1 MTRGDRTE
9 RSGDRG
15 TVARTRPYP
24 WPFDS
29 AMAGPGTVLLVTT
42 AAGTT
47 VGDEVDARLDAL
59 ATALRA
65 SGGAVVAATTCLDG
79 VGRGPRPVDPAPPAP
94 AGPVDHLVAARKV
107 DAFYGTDLDLVLATL
122 GAQRLLLAGAPL
134 ETSVHSTLRSANDRG
149 LECLLLEDAVV
160 AHDLDLLE
168 ASFSTVEMSGG
179 IFGAVGRSTDVVA
192 ALTSPPPPA
201 VAASRKDHP

>member
-1 MTRGDRTE
+1 MTRSDRAA

-24 WPFDS
+24 WPFDGGLV
-29 AMAGPGTVLLVTT
+29 AAGTVLLVTT
-42 AAGTT
+42 ASGTST
-47 VGDEVDARLDAL
+47 GAEVRARLDAL
-59 ATALRA
+59 ATVLRT

-79 VGRGPRPVDPAPPAP
+79 VGRAPRRTGPAPPVSP
-94 AGPVDHLVAARKV
+94 GLVDHLVAARKV

-122 GAQRLLLAGAPL
+122 GARRLLLAGAPL

-160 AHDLDLLE
+160 AHDPGLRA
-168 ASFSTVEMSGG
+168 ASLSTVEMSGG
-179 IFGAVGRSTDVVA
+179 IFGAVGRSTDVVT
-192 ALTSPPPPA
+192 ALTDPPPPTSTA
-201 VAASRKDHP
+201 PRKDHP